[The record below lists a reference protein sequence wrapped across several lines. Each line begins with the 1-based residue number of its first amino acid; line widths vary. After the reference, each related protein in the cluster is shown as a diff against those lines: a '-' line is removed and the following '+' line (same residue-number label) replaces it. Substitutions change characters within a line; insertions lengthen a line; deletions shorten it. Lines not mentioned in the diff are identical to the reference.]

1 MRSRVG
7 AGTAPGFTLLEMLA
21 VLSVI
26 AILAMMALPSYMD
39 RVVREQVV
47 EALPLADLAKPPI
60 EAAWR
65 IGMPLP
71 VDNAAASLPAA
82 DKIVNQRVKSVTVD
96 RGAIHI
102 EFGNQAHR
110 TLQGKVLTL
119 RPAGVEDARVV
130 PVTWLCAGAAAP
142 QKMTAQ
148 GENRTTVPSGLLPLR
163 CR

>member
-7 AGTAPGFTLLEMLA
+7 AARAPGFTMIEMLA
-21 VLSVI
+21 VLAVI

-39 RVVREQVV
+39 RLVREQVV
-47 EALPLADLAKPPI
+47 EALPLADLAKPAV

-65 IGMPLP
+65 SDTPLP
-71 VDNAAASLPAA
+71 ADNAAAGLPAA
-82 DKIVNQRVKSVTVD
+82 DKIVNARVKAVTVE

-110 TLQGKVLTL
+110 TLQGKVLSL
-119 RPAGVEDARVV
+119 RPAGVEDARIV
-130 PVTWLCAGAAAP
+130 PVTWLCAGAATP
-142 QKMTAQ
+142 EKMTAQ
-148 GENRTTVPSGLLPLR
+148 GENRTNVPAGLLPMR